1 MHCQSL
7 HGALH
12 DHYATTYG
20 VNFESVLNE
29 SRYFHVT
36 NGLVPDVMHDILE
49 GCGPYEMK
57 EMLKVMISSKYIT
70 LDDVNTRIENFI
82 HADVEG
88 SDKPSFITPAT
99 LHSRDHKLIKQV
111 Y

>member
-82 HADVEG
+82 YADVEG
-88 SDKPSFITPAT
+88 SLLLLLQHYILEITN
-99 LHSRDHKLIKQV
+99 
-111 Y
+111 